1 MTEGL
6 VLVVRDT
13 RETKR
18 FFNSTRGKLELWR
31 RALPTLLAIRV
42 SVGVWGD

>member
-18 FFNSTRGKLELWR
+18 FFNRTHGKLELWR
-31 RALPTLLAIRV
+31 RALPTLLAVRV
-42 SVGVWGD
+42 SVRVWGD